1 MVEPARF
8 TPEELD
14 RIEDALEGLEGW
26 DVVED
31 PSPQV
36 RDVLESYRG
45 LLVASREA
53 LPMEEVPQGALAAVF
68 AEARTATAEPTEVNS
83 PAEEKKPGFF
93 ARLRRSFLVPSLALA
108 GTAALVLWIA
118 RPQDSESL
126 IDQPVTASSNADDK
140 ATAALGKKQDEA
152 PPPSAEPAATP
163 VEAAKAEEAEE
174 AEEEIPADD
183 AEPAVEAEPED
194 IPAAARQQAAPPSP
208 AQAAPGKMDDLGE
221 VPKVDQKAKN
231 APPEPDPDKPAWNLI
246 ERGDRSRQDGDCAA
260 ARSDYLVATEDD
272 DPKVRAR
279 AYAGL
284 GLCQELAGDDAGAT
298 DAFERARGQDA
309 GVDKYIQAERN
320 PSGTYKPTEK
330 KRRKAKKSAPRKPS
344 PKAKVNSADQSMFDP
359 FAP

>member
-14 RIEDALEGLEGW
+14 RIEDALEGLEAW
-26 DVVED
+26 EVIED

-53 LPMEEVPQGALAAVF
+53 LPMEEVPQGALEAVF
-68 AEARTATAEPTEVNS
+68 AEARAAAAQPSEVET
-83 PAEEKKPGFF
+83 PAQDKKPSFF

-126 IDQPVTASSNADDK
+126 IDQPVAANSSVDDK
-140 ATAALGKKQDEA
+140 DGDLGKEKA
-152 PPPSAEPAATP
+152 PERPSPASAEPAATP
-163 VEAAKAEEAEE
+163 VEADESAEEIVQEE
-174 AEEEIPADD
+174 A
-183 AEPAVEAEPED
+183 EAEPED
-194 IPAAARQQAAPPSP
+194 IPADATRQQAAP
-208 AQAAPGKMDDLGE
+208 APVVPGTMNDLGE
-221 VPKVDQKAKN
+221 APEVEQKKDAKLPN
-231 APPEPDPDKPAWNLI
+231 ADPEDGGPAWHLI

-279 AYAGL
+279 AYAGI
-284 GLCQELAGDDAGAT
+284 GLCQELAGDDAGAI

-309 GVDKYIQAERN
+309 TVDGYIQGERN
-320 PSGTYKPTEK
+320 PSGTYKPSTKK
-330 KRRKAKKSAPRKPS
+330 KRKPRKSAPKKSAPPS
-344 PKAKVNSADQSMFDP
+344 TSKNNAADQAAFDP

>member
-14 RIEDALEGLEGW
+14 RIEDALEGLEAW
-26 DVVED
+26 EVVED

-53 LPMEEVPQGALAAVF
+53 LPMEEVPQGALEAVF
-68 AEARTATAEPTEVNS
+68 AEARAVAAAPSDAET
-83 PAEEKKPGFF
+83 PAQEKKPSFF

-126 IDQPVTASSNADDK
+126 MDQPVAANSSVDDK
-140 ATAALGKKQDEA
+140 DAGDLAKEKA
-152 PPPSAEPAATP
+152 PERSSPASAEPAATP
-163 VEAAKAEEAEE
+163 VEVDE
-174 AEEEIPADD
+174 AEEEIVQE
-183 AEPAVEAEPED
+183 EPQAEAEPED
-194 IPAAARQQAAPPSP
+194 VPADATRQQAAPASVV
-208 AQAAPGKMDDLGE
+208 PGAMNDLGE
-221 VPKVDQKAKN
+221 APEVEQKKDAKLPN
-231 APPEPDPDKPAWNLI
+231 ADPEDGGPAWHLI

-279 AYAGL
+279 AYAGI
-284 GLCQELAGDDAGAT
+284 GLCQELAGDDAGAI

-309 GVDKYIQAERN
+309 DVDSYIQGERN
-320 PSGTYKPTEK
+320 PSGTYKPAAK
-330 KRRKAKKSAPRKPS
+330 KRRRKAKKSAPK
-344 PKAKVNSADQSMFDP
+344 KAAPPNASKNNAADQTMFDP